1 MIIPSKSESI
11 YGWKNFLKKIPP
23 LYEFDFVNTIT
34 SPITPFIVPPGTHSL
49 SYTRLHEPSITGIRD
64 KIQVTSPK
72 FLTWIH
78 AKMFHPIPP
87 LSDTDPRWSRVA
99 KPVHSFPAT
108 CSSVP
113 AQIPRG
119 HFYSWPL
126 TVRRRVVTSVH
137 KKMNAFVTFFFKKWR
152 TSFWYSKWLVFL
164 L

>member
-1 MIIPSKSESI
+1 MKKIFA
-11 YGWKNFLKKIPP
+11 KNFPP
-23 LYEFDFVNTIT
+23 IQIRFCESNHQFHHTLYR
-34 SPITPFIVPPGTHSL
+34 SPGTHSL

-113 AQIPRG
+113 AQIPRDHLYWLLPIKG
-119 HFYSWPL
+119 FL
-126 TVRRRVVTSVH
+126 TRHERAQKNERVCH
-137 KKMNAFVTFFFKKWR
+137 LFFQKMANLF
-152 TSFWYSKWLVFL
+152 LV
-164 L
+164 